1 MKKRILLVTLMVAIL
16 VCVFAISVSASVS
29 TAYDKTEKVT
39 VTLTNGTQECALY
52 DADGDELVWYTLDG
66 GATVTSIKAK
76 DLTITYANDGN
87 SLQQIYLDADKKTC
101 LQRIGEKT
109 YNCIVVANL
118 RGLTFTTLPNSNYVG
133 LFEDSPIVQYVYLP
147 VTIAS
152 IECNHFLRAT
162 NMKVC
167 DFPEDARYAFV
178 NSNVFNGA
186 SALEE
191 INLAGL
197 TSVKGSQHFIGCT
210 SLKRVI
216 GFEKSTITFLG
227 DNMFQNSGLVEI
239 AIPNTVTTIGKQL
252 FYGSS
257 ELETVSFGA
266 GLTTLGAYDAVKNCP
281 SLKTVYMSS
290 TVATLSVA
298 TFEGATNVE
307 VIFYTGTKEQADAFR
322 ASAADSKNR
331 QNHILNATLI
341 SATEYNALL
350 EKSGVYIVYDYS
362 VCDAFYNG
370 KHSTSQLSPCVA
382 ECSNCGDKIVNH
394 ISDYESAVVTYANGF
409 MDKGQKTVT
418 CASAGCG
425 FKFEKELNPLFTCLG
440 YSAPEDDGRSGIA
453 VGYTINNDAIKEY
466 KKATGKTLTY
476 GVFAVAK
483 AKLGTNDI
491 FDESGKAIS
500 VAIVAEISEY
510 NFVSVELK
518 ITGFTDEKKDAKLAM
533 GMYVSVTDEECTEY
547 SYLQNGAPSENE
559 KYFFISYNDVVKKPS
574 TDEEV
579 A

>member
-1 MKKRILLVTLMVAIL
+1 MKKRILLVTLMAAIL

-76 DLTITYANDGN
+76 DLTIIYANDGKN
-87 SLQQIYLDADKKTC
+87 LQQIYLDADKKTC

-133 LFEDSPIVQYVYLP
+133 LFEDSSIVQYVYLP

-152 IECNHFLRAT
+152 IECNHFLRTT

-197 TSVKGSQHFIGCT
+197 TSVKGTQHFIGCT

-216 GFEKSTITFLG
+216 GFEKSTITSLSEK
-227 DNMFQNSGLVEI
+227 MFQNCGLVEI
-239 AIPNTVTTIGKQL
+239 AIPNTVTTIGLAL
-252 FYGSS
+252 FYGCSD
-257 ELETVSFGA
+257 LETVRMGA
-266 GLTTLGAYDAVKNCP
+266 GLTTLGKYDAFKLCS

-290 TVATLSVA
+290 TVTTIPAA
-298 TFEGATNVE
+298 TFEGANNVE
-307 VIFYTGTKEQADAFR
+307 IIFYTGTKEQAEAFQ
-322 ASAADSKNR
+322 ASAANNKYNLHIKNDF
-331 QNHILNATLI
+331 TLI

-350 EKSGVYIVYDYS
+350 DTSGKYIVYDYS

-370 KHSTSQLSPCVA
+370 KHSTSQLSPCVV
-382 ECSNCGDKIVNH
+382 ECSNCNKKTVNH
-394 ISDYESAVVTYANGF
+394 ISDYETVVAEYKNGF
-409 MDKGQKTVT
+409 MAKGQKTAT

-425 FKFEKELNPLFTCLG
+425 FKFEKELNPLFTCSG
-440 YSAPEDDGRSGIA
+440 YSAPENGSGGIA
-453 VGYTINNDAIKEY
+453 VSFTVDNEAIKEY
-466 KKATGKTLTY
+466 EKLTGKTLKY
-476 GVFAVAK
+476 GAFAVAK
-483 AKLGTNDI
+483 QKIGDNYIFASDGT
-491 FDESGKAIS
+491 
-500 VAIVAEISEY
+500 VASNAVTAEISSY
-510 NFVSVELK
+510 NFASFDLK
-518 ITGFTDEKKDAKLAM
+518 IVGFTDEYKDAKLAM
-533 GMYVSVTDEECTEY
+533 GAYVAVSDGKTTEY
-547 SYLQNGAPSENE
+547 SYMQAATPIEGE
-559 KYFFISYNDVVKKPS
+559 KYSFVSYYDIAGKPS
-574 TDEEV
+574 NEEELPQ
-579 A
+579 

>member
-87 SLQQIYLDADKKTC
+87 SLQQIFLDADKKTC
-101 LQRIGEKT
+101 LQRIGENT

-118 RGLTFTTLPNSNYVG
+118 RGLTFTTLPNSSYVG
-133 LFEDSPIVQYVYLP
+133 LFQDSPIVQYVYLP

-167 DFPEDARYAFV
+167 DFPEDARFAFV

-197 TSVKGSQHFIGCT
+197 TSVKGSQHFIDCT

-216 GFEKSTITFLG
+216 GFEKSTITSLSEK
-227 DNMFQNSGLVEI
+227 MFQNCGLVEI
-239 AIPNTVTTIGKQL
+239 AIPNTVTTIGLAL
-252 FYGSS
+252 FYGCSD
-257 ELETVSFGA
+257 LETVRMGA
-266 GLTTLGAYDAVKNCP
+266 GLTTLGKYDAFKYCP

-290 TVATLSVA
+290 TVATIPEA

-307 VIFYTGTKEQADAFR
+307 VIFYTGTKDQAEAFR

-331 QNHILNATLI
+331 QNHILNATVI
-341 SATEYNALL
+341 SATDYNALL

-370 KHSTSQLSPCVA
+370 NHSTSQLSPCVV

-409 MDKGQKTVT
+409 MDKGQKIVT

-425 FKFEKELNPLFTCLG
+425 FKFEKELNPLFTCSG
-440 YSAPEDDGRSGIA
+440 YSAPENGSGGIA
-453 VGYTINNDAIKEY
+453 VSFTVDNEAIKEY
-466 KKATGKTLTY
+466 EKLTGKTLKY
-476 GVFAVAK
+476 GAFAAAK
-483 AKLGTNDI
+483 QKLGDNYI
-491 FDESGKAIS
+491 FGSDGT
-500 VAIVAEISEY
+500 VASYAVTAEISSY
-510 NFVSVELK
+510 NFASFDLK
-518 ITGFTDEKKDAKLAM
+518 IVGFTDEYKDAKLAM
-533 GMYVSVTDEECTEY
+533 GAYVIVSDEETTEY
-547 SYLQNGAPSENE
+547 SYMQDGTPIEGE
-559 KYFFISYNDVVKKPS
+559 KYSFVSYYDIAGKPS
-574 TDEEV
+574 NEEV
-579 A
+579 VQ